1 LYKGDVKEK
10 SSKMKKEQ
18 SFEAALKEL
27 EETVQRLESGQLA
40 LDEAVALFERGQ
52 ELVQLCAGKLER
64 AELQV
69 NQLLPDAD
77 GYREESW

>member
-1 LYKGDVKEK
+1 
-10 SSKMKKEQ
+10 MKKEQ

>member
-1 LYKGDVKEK
+1 
-10 SSKMKKEQ
+10 MKKEQ

-77 GYREESW
+77 GYGEESW